1 MNVINS
7 WVLYNSYH
15 ITEPS
20 WGTGLVP
27 DSFGFQPNSH
37 PQSSPQPLI
46 LGGVF
51 TFPDPTTAR
60 IDPSLDNEISE
71 EFDIRV
77 SGEDF
82 SL

>member
-1 MNVINS
+1 M
-7 WVLYNSYH
+7 
-15 ITEPS
+15 
-20 WGTGLVP
+20 P

-46 LGGVF
+46 LGAVF